1 MNSTVRPIFNEKVT
15 EKWNLW
21 THKPCTNILFTK
33 DQGRVW
39 IELIFVETENW
50 NWKYCSK
57 IIFKCVNSIVRP
69 IFNKKVTE
77 KCNLWDRKQ
86 CTYALFTVDKVNYCG
101 LEKKKMKN
109 VEEKRRRR
117 FHCNPNGHQVNS
129 CGWKEKKKKKG
140 EMREI
145 EKAAVDNHYPNPLKY
160 WQLQS
165 NRSHFVLF
173 KFFFLR

>member
-1 MNSTVRPIFNEKVT
+1 MHC
-15 EKWNLW
+15 LQ
-21 THKPCTNILFTK
+21 LTK
-33 DQGRVW
+33 SIIAG
-39 IELIFVETENW
+39 
-50 NWKYCSK
+50 WK
-57 IIFKCVNSIVRP
+57 
-69 IFNKKVTE
+69 
-77 KCNLWDRKQ
+77 
-86 CTYALFTVDKVNYCG
+86 
-101 LEKKKMKN
+101 KKKMKN

-129 CGWKEKKKKKG
+129 CGRKEKKKKRG

-173 KFFFLR
+173 KFFF